1 MKKIF
6 TLITV
11 VLAALSA
18 WADAPEFVFQDK
30 VATDGETYYAP
41 YTVDDMGFMKVYEQN
56 SFLSL
61 KGIKG
66 KEVTLSVESDSIIA
80 VCGLTGQCINTK
92 SDVRT
97 AILGEGNDAIAEG
110 DTITVDL
117 EIHGEGVMS
126 FDADFNPAEELPIV
140 TFEAK
145 AWYTDSPEEVS
156 TVKVVLTNKTA
167 EELAGI
173 ADVTVDGTADITFIS
188 GNVLNYNVA
197 NPTKLEIYT
206 TAGALVLSR
215 KIASVGSISLDAL
228 APGVYIYSTANKSG
242 KILVR

>member
-18 WADAPEFVFQDK
+18 WADAPEFIFQGK
-30 VATDGETYYAP
+30 PTTNGETYLAP
-41 YTVDDMGFMKVYEQN
+41 YSVEDLQFMKIYEQP
-56 SFLSL
+56 SYLSL

-66 KEVTLSVESDSIIA
+66 KEVTVSVNADSIFSF
-80 VCGLTGQCINTK
+80 CGLTNVCVPTK
-92 SDVRT
+92 SETKT
-97 AILGEGNDAIAEG
+97 AILGDMLVESTDEDIV
-110 DTITVDL
+110 TVGLD
-117 EIHGEGVMS
+117 IHGLGGSS
-126 FDADFNPAEELPIV
+126 FDDTYNPAEELPV
-140 TFEAK
+140 TTLEAK

-197 NPTKLEIYT
+197 TPTKLEIYT

-228 APGVYIYSTANKSG
+228 APGVYIYSAANKSG